1 MPINLDHLQTV
12 PGIEISEA
20 QRAILAHDEAT
31 RGQLSDGYHSF
42 DELYEHRL
50 FLFISLLDMMTF
62 TNSMCQVSE
71 EVLGRTGV
79 WKSRKHSDGSEW
91 EGWFIAGIG
100 TVAGHMVTYHLPN
113 RLWEHCAAPER
124 ELAPEFDGHTP
135 NDVLQRLA
143 EKFFQNTEQA

>member
-1 MPINLDHLQTV
+1 MNLDHLQTT

-50 FLFISLLDMMTF
+50 FLFISLCNLLI
-62 TNSMCQVSE
+62 SS
-71 EVLGRTGV
+71 GV
-79 WKSRKHSDGSEW
+79 WNHDTKPWKSRKHSDGSEW
-91 EGWFIAGIG
+91 EGWFVAGIG
-100 TVAGHMVTYHLPN
+100 TANGRTLTYHLPN
-113 RLWEHCAAPER
+113 RLWD
-124 ELAPEFDGHTP
+124 ELDVETVEKAPEFDGHTP

-143 EKFFQNTEQA
+143 DKFFPNP